1 MRTRLVGFTTA
12 AALAFLGP
20 AIAYAATPAAT
31 PADAHA
37 AAPSPTPSVGG
48 QACEDGGGTVQYKTG
63 FWVCI
68 GGEHDKKPIE

>member
-1 MRTRLVGFTTA
+1 MRTRLLGFTTA

-20 AIAYAATPAAT
+20 AIAHAAT
-31 PADAHA
+31 PADTHA

-63 FWVCI
+63 VWVCI